1 MNLLYFFALKKEVT
15 IAPMN
20 IDENEVNKFS
30 ELAEKWWD
38 VSGEFKPLHIINPVR
53 VDYIQSKINV
63 DGLEVLDVGCG
74 GGILS
79 EGLFDLGAKVT
90 GIDAAGPS
98 LEVARIHAKD
108 YGKDITYLEI
118 TAEELLATSDKKYD
132 VVCCLEVLEHVPDPK
147 ALVKAC
153 ISLLKP
159 NGQLFLSTINKNP
172 RSWITAI
179 VGAEYLFN
187 ILPKGT
193 HEFSKFIKPS
203 ELAKFIRDGG
213 GNFQESKGMFYNP
226 ITHKANLNNDLGV
239 NYLIHA
245 SK

>member
-1 MNLLYFFALKKEVT
+1 
-15 IAPMN
+15 MN
-20 IDENEVNKFS
+20 IDENEVKKFS

-63 DGLEVLDVGCG
+63 EGLEVLDVGCG

-172 RSWITAI
+172 RSWVTAI